1 MSLKSGVIQIDIRLK
16 GISHS
21 YGAHKALDDI
31 HLEVAQGELV
41 ALLGPSGC
49 GKTTLLRIIAGLIP
63 LNVGSGQIY
72 FGSEEVSTWAPQKR
86 NAAMVFQS
94 YALFPHMTVTEN
106 IEYGLLM
113 RKKDA
118 ASRQRQVSQI
128 MEKVQLTSLGARKIQ
143 ELSGGQQQRVA
154 LARSL
159 VVNPDVLLF
168 DEPLSNLDEKLRVA
182 MRQEIRRIQKESG
195 ITSVY
200 VTHDQ
205 EEAMA
210 IADRIVIMK
219 DGQILQTGTPREVY
233 EAPVNRFVASFMGE
247 CNFFEDEHGVT
258 MCRPDTIRLSPGG
271 NEKGTVTWIEYLG
284 SIQKVKLSWQG
295 RELIAEAFTK
305 QVKDYPFAVGDS
317 VLFDFNVAEHIRLQ
331 R

>member
-1 MSLKSGVIQIDIRLK
+1 MIQIDIRLK
-16 GISHS
+16 GISHF
-21 YGAHKALDDI
+21 YGTHKALDDI
-31 HLEVAQGELV
+31 VLEVSQGELV

-63 LNVGSGQIY
+63 LDPDRGQIY
-72 FGSEEVSTWAPQKR
+72 FGNEEVSAWAPQKR
-86 NAAMVFQS
+86 NTAMVFQS

-118 ASRQRQVSQI
+118 ATRQRGVSQI
-128 MEKVQLTSLGARKIQ
+128 MEKVQLTSLGSRKIQ

-182 MRQEIRRIQKESG
+182 MRQEIRSIQKEYG

-219 DGQILQTGTPREVY
+219 DGQILQTGAPVEVY

-258 MCRPDTIRLSPGG
+258 MCRPDTIKLSPDGAEEG
-271 NEKGTVTWIEYLG
+271 VVTWVEYLG
-284 SIQKVKLSWQG
+284 SIQKIKLVWQE
-295 RELIAEAFTK
+295 RDLVAEAFTK
-305 QVKDYPFAVGDS
+305 QIKAYPFKVGDTIR
-317 VLFDFNVAEHIRLQ
+317 FDFNVNEHIQLDR
-331 R
+331 

>member
-1 MSLKSGVIQIDIRLK
+1 MIDINIRLI
-16 GISHS
+16 GIT
-21 YGAHKALDDI
+21 YYYDTNKALDDI
-31 HLEVAQGELV
+31 HLNVAQGELI

-63 LNVGSGQIY
+63 INPGYGQIY
-72 FGSEEVSTWAPQKR
+72 FGAEDVSSLAPQKR
-86 NAAMVFQS
+86 NAVMVFQN

-113 RKKDA
+113 RKIDA
-118 ASRQRQVSQI
+118 ASRKVLVSQI
-128 MEKVQLTSLGARKIQ
+128 MEKVQLTSFGSRKIH
-143 ELSGGQQQRVA
+143 ELSGGQQQRTA

-168 DEPLSNLDEKLRVA
+168 DEPLSNLDENLRVA
-182 MRQEIRRIQKESG
+182 MRQEIRSIQKESG
-195 ITSVY
+195 VTSIY

-219 DGQILQTGTPREVY
+219 DGQILQTGTPNEIY

-247 CNFFEDEHGVT
+247 CNFFEEKHGVT
-258 MCRPDTIRLSPGG
+258 MCRPDTIRLASDGT
-271 NEKGTVTWIEYLG
+271 EKGTVTWIEYLG
-284 SIQKVKLSWQG
+284 SKQKVKLSWQD
-295 RELIAEAFTK
+295 RELIAEAYTK
-305 QVKDYPFAVGDS
+305 QIKEYPFQVGDS
-317 VLFDFNVAEHIRLQ
+317 IRFDFNIAEHIWLQ
-331 R
+331 S

>member
-1 MSLKSGVIQIDIRLK
+1 M
-16 GISHS
+16 
-21 YGAHKALDDI
+21 
-31 HLEVAQGELV
+31 

-63 LNVGSGQIY
+63 LDPGRGQIY

-128 MEKVQLTSLGARKIQ
+128 MEKVQLTSLGTRKIQ

-182 MRQEIRRIQKESG
+182 MRQEIRSIQKESG

-233 EAPVNRFVASFMGE
+233 EAPVNHFVASFMGE
-247 CNFFEDEHGVT
+247 CNFFEDAQGVT
-258 MCRPDTIRLSPGG
+258 MCRPDTIRLSPDGT
-271 NEKGTVTWIEYLG
+271 EEGTVTWIEYLG
-284 SIQKVKLSWQG
+284 SLQKVKLSWQG

-305 QVKDYPFAVGDS
+305 QVKNYPFAVGDS
-317 VLFDFNVAEHIRLQ
+317 IRFDFNASEHVRLQ

>member
-1 MSLKSGVIQIDIRLK
+1 MIQIDIRLK
-16 GISHS
+16 SISHF
-21 YGAHKALDDI
+21 YGTHKALDDI
-31 HLEVAQGELV
+31 NLEVSQGELV

-63 LNVGSGQIY
+63 LSPDYGQIY
-72 FGSEEVSTWAPQKR
+72 FGDEEVSAWAPQKR

-118 ASRQRQVSQI
+118 ASRQREVSHI
-128 MEKVQLTSLGARKIQ
+128 MEKVQLTSLGSRRIQ

-182 MRQEIRRIQKESG
+182 MRQEIRSIQKEYG

-219 DGQILQTGTPREVY
+219 DGQILQTGAPIEVY
-233 EAPVNRFVASFMGE
+233 ESPVNRFVASFMGE

-258 MCRPDTIRLSPGG
+258 MCRPDTIKLTPDGAEEG
-271 NEKGTVTWIEYLG
+271 VVTWVEYLG
-284 SIQKVKLSWQG
+284 SIQKVKLIWQK
-295 RELIAEAFTK
+295 RDLVAEAFTK
-305 QVKDYPFAVGDS
+305 QIKDYPFKVGDS
-317 VLFDFNVAEHIRLQ
+317 IRFDFNVNEHIQLER
-331 R
+331 

>member
-1 MSLKSGVIQIDIRLK
+1 MKSGVIEIEILLK
-16 GISHS
+16 DISHY
-21 YGAHKALDDI
+21 YGTHKALDSI
-31 HLEVAQGELV
+31 NLEVSQGELV

-63 LNVGSGQIY
+63 LSPNQGQIY
-72 FGSEEVSTWAPQKR
+72 FGSEEVSAWPPQKR

-113 RKKDA
+113 RKKDT
-118 ASRQRQVSQI
+118 ASRQREVSQI
-128 MEKVQLTSLGARKIQ
+128 MEKVQLTSLGERRIQ

-182 MRQEIRRIQKESG
+182 MRQEIRSIQKDSG

-233 EAPVNRFVASFMGE
+233 ETPVNRFVASFMGE
-247 CNFFEDEHGVT
+247 CNFFEDASGLS
-258 MCRPDTIRLSPGG
+258 MCRPDTLKLTPEGAEEG
-271 NEKGTVTWIEYLG
+271 VVTWIEYLG
-284 SIQKVKLSWQG
+284 SVQKIKLNWNGQD
-295 RELIAEAFTK
+295 LVAEAFTK
-305 QVKDYPFAVGDS
+305 QIKEYSFSVGDQIR
-317 VLFDFNVAEHIRLQ
+317 FDFNVDEHIKLDR
-331 R
+331 

>member
-1 MSLKSGVIQIDIRLK
+1 MIQIDIRLK

-21 YGAHKALDDI
+21 YGTHKALDGI
-31 HLEVAQGELV
+31 HLEVSQGELV

-63 LNVGSGQIY
+63 LDPGHGQIY

-128 MEKVQLTSLGARKIQ
+128 MEKVQLTSLGTRKIQ

-182 MRQEIRRIQKESG
+182 MRQEIRSIQKESG

-210 IADRIVIMK
+210 IADRIVIMR

-247 CNFFEDEHGVT
+247 CNFFEDAHSVT
-258 MCRPDTIRLSPGG
+258 MCRPDTIRLSAEGT
-271 NEKGTVTWIEYLG
+271 EEGTVTWIEYLG
-284 SIQKVKLSWQG
+284 SIQKVKLVWHG

-317 VLFDFNVAEHIRLQ
+317 IRFDFNVSEHIRLQ
-331 R
+331 Q

>member
-16 GISHS
+16 SISHS
-21 YGAHKALDDI
+21 YGTHKALDDI

-63 LNVGSGQIY
+63 LNAGSGQIY

-128 MEKVQLTSLGARKIQ
+128 MEKVQLTSLGTRKIQ

-182 MRQEIRRIQKESG
+182 MRQEIRSIQKESG

-258 MCRPDTIRLSPGG
+258 MCRPDTIRLSTGG
-271 NEKGTVTWIEYLG
+271 MEEGTVTWIEYLG
-284 SIQKVKLSWQG
+284 SLQKVKLNWQG

-305 QVKDYPFAVGDS
+305 QVKNYPFAVGDS
-317 VLFDFNVAEHIRLQ
+317 IRFDFNASEHVRLQ